1 MYHDFQEMALKRRK
15 SNVIKQILKQR
26 AAIKRKKPFS
36 WSCYG
41 VHKQKRKA
49 ILVSMCTHVTPVRE
63 ASNDIETFLKLG
75 MSCLELVYVEHE
87 HPNQI

>member
-1 MYHDFQEMALKRRK
+1 MYHNFQEMALKRRK
-15 SNVIKQILKQR
+15 SNVFLKQR
-26 AAIKRKKPFS
+26 AAIKRKKLFS

-41 VHKQKRKA
+41 VHKQKRKV

-63 ASNDIETFLKLG
+63 AFNDIETCLKLG

-87 HPNQI
+87 RPNQI